1 MLHWCVSCV
10 MRRTRPEPIRDIFCL
25 PFSAVK
31 HAMNFHLH
39 IKPPATAMSGEGSG
53 DDNDTRRDSG
63 LKELLAPE
71 ETRLKP
77 PPLYRVILL
86 NDDYTPMEF
95 VVDVLRRFF
104 GMNVET
110 ATRVMLKVHTEGKG
124 VCGVFPREI
133 AETKAVQVNEYARA
147 AEHPLLCDIEADD

>member
-1 MLHWCVSCV
+1 MNVIFLTHHQQPVVSAS
-10 MRRTRPEPIRDIFCL
+10 ED
-25 PFSAVK
+25 
-31 HAMNFHLH
+31 
-39 IKPPATAMSGEGSG
+39 
-53 DDNDTRRDSG
+53 DTRQPGGG
-63 LKELLAPE
+63 LNVVLLPE
-71 ETRLKP
+71 ETKLKP

-95 VVDVLRRFF
+95 VVDVLQKFF

-124 VCGVFPREI
+124 VCGVYPREI

-147 AEHPLLCDIEADD
+147 AEHPLLCDIEEDD